1 MDGFTRASFTS
12 ALWLAAAGMVL
23 GTFGGAYAEY
33 DPEFDV
39 EWNNRS
45 FGSDFDS
52 EYASEGN
59 WWNKPIW
66 CTECCEY
73 PVWWEW
79 MPELPILMRPFI
91 ADPRQITFS
100 AGWRFDDQALVK
112 NVIPVSFADSFPIIR
127 WHNVWPWCGCLEID
141 LDGAVWA
148 VFDPLHDSSPLMNA
162 DYYGGLSITY
172 AIENWQFR
180 LRGFHIS
187 SHIGDE
193 FLLNHPH
200 FRRLNPSAEYLDF
213 FISNDLTDQIR
224 IYAGL
229 GYMVAQDESF
239 HVKPFYVEGGAEV
252 RAYDFGFSDPCGK
265 VYGTPFFAFYMRHNG
280 SQKHHIDMTY
290 ALGYEIGK
298 TYGLERRMRVYMEYH
313 DGYSLEG
320 QHAKCP
326 TNYFALR
333 LTYGF

>member
-1 MDGFTRASFTS
+1 MEDFMDCLRK
-12 ALWLAAAGMVL
+12 ALQVAVA
-23 GTFGGAYAEY
+23 FGCVMGCFGNAFAEY
-33 DPEFDV
+33 DEEFDIDWGY
-39 EWNNRS
+39 E
-45 FGSDFDS
+45 SDAEECS
-52 EYASEGN
+52 EEK
-59 WWNKPIW
+59 WWQKPIW
-66 CTECCEY
+66 CTEECCY

-79 MPELPILMRPFI
+79 MTEEPILMRPFI
-91 ADPRQITFS
+91 ADPRQITYS

-112 NVIPVSFADSFPIIR
+112 NVIPVSFADTFPIIR
-127 WHNVWPWCGCLEID
+127 WHNVWPWCGCLEMT
-141 LDGAVWA
+141 LEGGVWA

-162 DYYGGLSITY
+162 DYYVGVPITY
-172 AIENWQFR
+172 AIDNWQFR

-213 FISNDLTDQIR
+213 FISHDVTDEIR
-224 IYAGL
+224 VYAGL
-229 GYMVAQDESF
+229 GYVVAQDESF
-239 HVKPFYVEGGAEV
+239 HMKPFYVEGGAEV
-252 RAYDFGFSDPCGK
+252 RVMDLGFSDPCGK
-265 VYGTPFFAFYMRHNG
+265 IYGTPFFAFYMRHNG
-280 SQKHHIDMTY
+280 SQKKHIDMTY

-326 TNYFALR
+326 TNYFGLR

>member
-1 MDGFTRASFTS
+1 MDSFTRAWCAATLATMMFGS
-12 ALWLAAAGMVL
+12 AI
-23 GTFGGAYAEY
+23 AEY
-33 DPEFDV
+33 DDEFDTDWSWARGIKAAD
-39 EWNNRS
+39 EE
-45 FGSDFDS
+45 DC
-52 EYASEGN
+52 EEEP

-79 MPELPILMRPFI
+79 MTEEPILMRPFI
-91 ADPRQITFS
+91 ADPRQINFS

-112 NVIPVSFADSFPIIR
+112 NVIPVSFGDYFPIVR
-127 WHNVWPWCGCLEID
+127 FHNVWPWCGCLD
-141 LDGAVWA
+141 LQIEGAVWA

-162 DYYGGLSITY
+162 DYYGGMSLTY
-172 AIENWQFR
+172 AIDQWQFR

-213 FISNDLTDQIR
+213 FVSHDLTDEIR

-229 GYMVAQDESF
+229 GYMVGQDESF
-239 HVKPFYVEGGAEV
+239 HVKPFYMEGGAEV
-252 RAYDFGFSDPCGK
+252 RAYELFGFTDPCGK
-265 VYGTPFFAFYMRHNG
+265 IYGAPFFAFYLRHNG
-280 SQKHHIDMTY
+280 SQKKHIDMTY

-298 TYGLERRMRVYMEYH
+298 TYGLERRMRVYLEYH

-326 TNYFALR
+326 TNYLALR